1 MAVRAYT
8 DLIVWQKSMI
18 LAKEIHLRTRTFPKE
33 ELYGITSQIRRAAG
47 SIPYNIAESQGK
59 MSTGEFKQSL
69 GHARGSLYEVQT
81 QLYLAKELQ
90 ILTHEEAENLLTK
103 SDEIGRLLNGLINS
117 LKAKEAASSAN

>member
-1 MAVRAYT
+1 MAVRVYT

-18 LAKEIHLRTRTFPKE
+18 LAKEIHLRTRSFPKE
-33 ELYGITSQIRRAAG
+33 ELYGMTSQIRRAAS
-47 SIPYNIAESQGK
+47 SIPYNIAEGQGK

-81 QLYLAKELQ
+81 QLYLAKELEL
-90 ILTHEEAENLLTK
+90 LTNGEAENFLAK

-117 LKAKEAASSAN
+117 LKAKTAASGAN